1 MKDVFNI
8 IYNMIEKYEEATDE
22 KPYVILIQP
31 ETCITLIKEQEK
43 TNAWRYLE
51 KKHKTDFSKLNYLF
65 GVPIEISKYIIQPAI
80 AMNENYYKKYCE
92 YRFTQDCL
100 ESKGE

>member
-1 MKDVFNI
+1 MKNVCNI

-31 ETCITLIKEQEK
+31 ETCITLIKE
-43 TNAWRYLE
+43 
-51 KKHKTDFSKLNYLF
+51 HKTDFSKLNYLF

-80 AMNENYYKKYCE
+80 AMNETDYKKYCE
-92 YRFTQDCL
+92 YRFTQDYL
-100 ESKGE
+100 GKYGRI